1 MPKKNLI
8 KIPPNIFNKLKSIDS
23 QYIVVGILKTFTKDY
38 IVEGNL
44 EHLDIY
50 IDDGNLKIPNEI
62 MPLDC
67 QGKYSDKNINGYE
80 IVRDDLPKET
90 HYRTMEVPSYGSY
103 YLTHTVNMPY
113 EMYPRESVAPRLSTM
128 KIECKNVSANQDKF
142 AIKFEI
148 NEVLDKESETFEEDL
163 LFCLNL
169 MQENIYACS
178 IFPSGSTYEDYIKT
192 TQLSWEFLPP
202 GVREDDIKR
211 IFGNSKPSK
220 EKILEIERRYD
231 FLMSLN
237 PKELLY
243 GTSGLQRYFGAIIE
257 DDLVVFENTRYG
269 NAIYIMYN
277 NWQELSTL
285 SRIELMSGK
294 YGSDFDRVVHTSKWE
309 DKVKKLISEHV
320 N

>member
-1 MPKKNLI
+1 MPKKNLR

-237 PKELLY
+237 PKELL
-243 GTSGLQRYFGAIIE
+243 
-257 DDLVVFENTRYG
+257 
-269 NAIYIMYN
+269 
-277 NWQELSTL
+277 
-285 SRIELMSGK
+285 
-294 YGSDFDRVVHTSKWE
+294 
-309 DKVKKLISEHV
+309 
-320 N
+320 